1 MQTVSKHP
9 LMIVDGAHN
18 DYSAYRLKKAVE
30 TLYPDKNRIL
40 VLGISAN
47 KDIGGIVSNLVP
59 QSRVLIITKAKHS
72 RAASPES
79 IKKEA
84 KKFAVPVIETESLGQ
99 ALARAREL
107 ATAQDLVLVTG
118 SLFLAGEALEL
129 LGKKI

>member
-1 MQTVSKHP
+1 
-9 LMIVDGAHN
+9 MIIIDGAHN

-30 TLYPDKNRIL
+30 ALYPEKSRIL

-59 QSRVLIITKAKHS
+59 QSRVLVITKAKHS
-72 RAASPES
+72 RAATPEA

-84 KKFAVPVIETESLGQ
+84 KKFAVPVIETETLGQ
-99 ALARAREL
+99 ALDRAREL
-107 ATAQDLVLVTG
+107 ATPQDMVLVTG
-118 SLFLAGEALEL
+118 SLFLAGETLEL